1 MLRYRYLTSFKVTL
15 LLELCFTAAK
25 REEERWAERVCSAH
39 SANVDLFRY
48 CKGVIHLD
56 AEITH
61 RAFYLGVAEQEL
73 YRSQIPRSPIDQGR
87 LSPSQ

>member
-1 MLRYRYLTSFKVTL
+1 
-15 LLELCFTAAK
+15 LLELCSTTANAK
-25 REEERWAERVCSAH
+25 KSDGQSGSALPD
-39 SANVDLFRY
+39 SSNVDLFRY

-56 AEITH
+56 AKITH